1 VNQSEE
7 CITAIKYIT
16 AQYGM
21 KVCKSIAHV
30 VTNVRLAECYMNVE
44 ATTVET
50 LSKTVDVSDATRDLT
65 FSKIGIC
72 I

>member
-1 VNQSEE
+1 
-7 CITAIKYIT
+7 
-16 AQYGM
+16 M

>member
-1 VNQSEE
+1 VNQSED

-16 AQYGM
+16 VQYAM
-21 KVCKSIAHV
+21 KACKSITHA

-50 LSKTVDVSDATRDLT
+50 LSKTVDVSDAI
-65 FSKIGIC
+65 SKIGIC